1 MVAPF
6 HYLPSLAGS
15 DKENQPLNTGRGKAE
30 SCPYTHLAIPLQLYL
45 LQGSILERKKLKLCF
60 PCKMAPWR
68 RQGPIPLSYQFYR
81 MSHCNESLQ
90 WSYTGTGI
98 SDSKTSPYGKVELNM
113 DEANRFSRGYSKN
126 LIFMSYTGF
135 FF

>member
-1 MVAPF
+1 
-6 HYLPSLAGS
+6 
-15 DKENQPLNTGRGKAE
+15 
-30 SCPYTHLAIPLQLYL
+30 
-45 LQGSILERKKLKLCF
+45 
-60 PCKMAPWR
+60 MAPWQ

-126 LIFMSYTGF
+126 LIFMSYTVF
-135 FF
+135 FFLSYPIEQQGYSSLASSIRSFKKSLQRRVRDY